1 MKPTEVQ
8 IISIKAKNENSLKPE
23 ENHGFEKDEVIAS
36 EDTVGHKKYTIRANR
51 MYRAEC
57 QSKGS
62 RPLAT
67 IEWYLLKKNQRY
79 AVDQYANGFS
89 NSSSSMI
96 LLEGKRG
103 ITPKVSDGTVSIVVE
118 TQQVSEIFFYFSVNE
133 R

>member
-8 IISIKAKNENSLKPE
+8 IVSIRGKNENHSKTE
-23 ENHGFEKDEVIAS
+23 DNHVFDRNEVVAT
-36 EDTVGHKKYTIRANR
+36 EDTIGHKKYTIRANQ

-79 AVDQYANGFS
+79 AVGQSTNGS
-89 NSSSSMI
+89 SDMSSSMI
-96 LLEGKRG
+96 RLEEKRG
-103 ITPKVSDGTVSIVVE
+103 STPKVSDGTLTIIVE
-118 TQQVSEIFFYFSVNE
+118 TLQVSEIFPTS
-133 R
+133 